1 MGRSLIA
8 GAIALVV
15 IAASGV
21 AALVLGNEE
30 EAYACGAFGPFDF
43 TTYEVRESVPDFKE
57 AIGLAAEGRVVS
69 GTFDVIG
76 ETVNLVYQGLEVGDR
91 AARDNN
97 AGSAAYDTSK
107 RIPPLIYYSIA
118 WIEANWQHASNSVP
132 WGGIGSTIR
141 SFDCGYGIGQITTGM
156 RNESGTPSAK
166 QALVGTNYLYNL
178 AEGMRI
184 LADKWN
190 SAPQFR
196 PIAGNGDP
204 EAIEDWYYAIWSYN
218 GFAFVNHPFNPNLNP
233 LRGGGAESPLYH
245 CYNESAPS
253 YSPSFGFGNYTYNE
267 KVHGC
272 MKYPPERDNQP
283 IWEPVEFNLPDF
295 AREEVAAAFDPA
307 IFLQCSAEDDFIG
320 GCAGMD
326 FPTSF
331 PDEQIETTKD
341 PSPPS
346 DPSRTAQLLGSP
358 SLTFSGPAAATLEA
372 RGDGTI
378 DSFEVLVTNAG
389 TGLGTYR
396 VRTSD
401 SWLVAREPGNSASRT
416 LDAGI
421 AVGSN
426 VEVVLGG
433 GAGTTMGH
441 QARVIVTLD
450 PEGMPAGP
458 VSASITFEPLLA
470 GGQPFT
476 VVVEGVNNY
485 IPPTPTPTPTPVEDG
500 GGETPTPEP
509 FYRSVAPALSS
520 AP

>member
-1 MGRSLIA
+1 MGRALA
-8 GAIALVV
+8 GAIALLA
-15 IAASGV
+15 IAASG
-21 AALVLGNEE
+21 ALALFLGNED

-43 TTYEVRESVPDFKE
+43 TTYEVRESVADFKE
-57 AIGLAAEGRVVS
+57 GIGLAAEGHVVQ
-69 GTFDVIG
+69 GTLNVAG
-76 ETVNLVYQGLEVGDR
+76 ESVNLAYQGLEVGDR
-91 AARDNN
+91 AARDND

-118 WIEANWQHASNSVP
+118 WIEANWQNASSSVP
-132 WGGIGSTIR
+132 WGGIGPTIR

-166 QALVGTNYLYNL
+166 QALIGTNYLYNL

-196 PIAGNGDP
+196 PIAGTGDP

-233 LRGGGAESPLYH
+233 LRGGEAESPLYH

-253 YSPSFGFGNYTYNE
+253 YSPNFGFGNYTYNE

-272 MKYPPERDNQP
+272 MKYPPQRDGQP
-283 IWEPVEFNLPDF
+283 IWDPVEFNLPDF
-295 AREEVAAAFDPA
+295 EREEVAAAFDPA
-307 IFLQCSAEDDFIG
+307 VYLQCSSEDSFID
-320 GCAGMD
+320 GCAAMD

-331 PDEQIETTKD
+331 PDEGIETTKD
-341 PSPPS
+341 PTPPS
-346 DPSRTAQLLGSP
+346 DPSRAAQLLGSP
-358 SLTFSGPAAATLEA
+358 SLSFSGPGTATLEA
-372 RGDGTI
+372 RADGTI
-378 DSFEVLVTNAG
+378 DTVEVLVTNTG
-389 TGLGTYR
+389 TGLGSFR
-396 VRTSD
+396 VRS
-401 SWLVAREPGNSASRT
+401 SSPWLVAREPGDSPGRT

-421 AVGSN
+421 AVGSD

-433 GAGTTMGH
+433 GAGTTQGH
-441 QARVIVTLD
+441 QSRVLVTLD
-450 PEGMPAGP
+450 PDGMPAGP
-458 VSASITFEPLLA
+458 ESASITFEPLAA
-470 GGQPFT
+470 GGEPFT
-476 VVVEGVNNY
+476 VVVEGINNY
-485 IPPTPTPTPTPVEDG
+485 VPQTPTPSPTPVGED
-500 GGETPTPEP
+500 ETPEPEP

>member
-1 MGRSLIA
+1 
-8 GAIALVV
+8 
-15 IAASGV
+15 
-21 AALVLGNEE
+21 
-30 EAYACGAFGPFDF
+30 
-43 TTYEVRESVPDFKE
+43 
-57 AIGLAAEGRVVS
+57 
-69 GTFDVIG
+69 
-76 ETVNLVYQGLEVGDR
+76 
-91 AARDNN
+91 
-97 AGSAAYDTSK
+97 
-107 RIPPLIYYSIA
+107 
-118 WIEANWQHASNSVP
+118 
-132 WGGIGSTIR
+132 
-141 SFDCGYGIGQITTGM
+141 
-156 RNESGTPSAK
+156 
-166 QALVGTNYLYNL
+166 
-178 AEGMRI
+178 
-184 LADKWN
+184 
-190 SAPQFR
+190 
-196 PIAGNGDP
+196 
-204 EAIEDWYYAIWSYN
+204 
-218 GFAFVNHPFNPNLNP
+218 
-233 LRGGGAESPLYH
+233 
-245 CYNESAPS
+245 
-253 YSPSFGFGNYTYNE
+253 
-267 KVHGC
+267 

-372 RGDGTI
+372 RADGTI